1 MTHVTVIGKYAANRA
16 LLIKFVTGSFV
27 PVNYPYLRA
36 ALLCKCRVETRDIR

>member
-27 PVNYPYLRA
+27 PANYPCTQ
-36 ALLCKCRVETRDIR
+36 LLEKIFD